1 MRQQTY
7 KKNWNLQ
14 KKMRERNNFRSLIPK
29 KSYKIPTDYFFT
41 IRFVIIPLSV
51 KIRVK

>member
-7 KKNWNLQ
+7 KKKLEPA

-41 IRFVIIPLSV
+41 IRFVIMPLSV
-51 KIRVK
+51 KIQVK